1 MIERHPTFAQARGP
15 RRGSPAGV
23 VLQLALQKTQD
34 YNDSVKVFS
43 AMNRSC
49 ETLWSVLFFIAAISM
64 ATAQCRAQSGAPYQ
78 ASQSITGTIRIWGDQ
93 YMSGVTAAW
102 EKGFQKYHPHVNFE
116 TKLMGTATAMPGIYT
131 GVADLA
137 LIGRETNTTDNDGF
151 LHVLQYRPLRF
162 ELMTGSLDVPGKS
175 YALGIFVH
183 KDNPLSKLTL
193 AQLDAVFGCEH
204 RRGHQNIRTWGQLG
218 SAGEWKNKAIN
229 LYSYDAETGTGLFFL
244 HAVLADSRKMNWET
258 LKEFKD
264 IKNPDGSTYESGQQI
279 IDALQ
284 KDRFGLA
291 VSSVRY
297 ANAEV
302 KAIPLAAQDGGPY
315 LMATRENLIA
325 RKYPLTRVTY
335 AFVNQLPDKP
345 IDPKVRE
352 FLRYVFS
359 REGQQDIERDRGYL
373 PLSEEVILEQL
384 RKLN

>member
-1 MIERHPTFAQARGP
+1 M
-15 RRGSPAGV
+15 RRN
-23 VLQLALQKTQD
+23 
-34 YNDSVKVFS
+34 NDGVKVFS
-43 AMNRSC
+43 AINRSF
-49 ETLWSVLFFIAAISM
+49 ETLWAVLSFVVVISM
-64 ATAQCRAQSGAPYQ
+64 ATALCRAQAGAPYQ
-78 ASQSITGTIRIWGDQ
+78 AGQPITGTIRIWGDDN
-93 YMSGVTAAW
+93 MSGVTSAW
-102 EKGFQKYHPHVNFE
+102 EKGFQKFHPQVNFE

-162 ELMTGSLDVPGKS
+162 ELMTGSLDRPGKS
-175 YALGIFVH
+175 YALAIFVH

-204 RRGHQNIRTWGQLG
+204 RRGLDNIRTWGQLG
-218 SAGEWKNKAIN
+218 LAGEWKNKPIN

-279 IDALQ
+279 IDALR

-302 KAIPLAAQDGGPY
+302 KALPLAAHDSGPY
-315 LMATRENLIA
+315 LLATRENLIS

-359 REGQQDIERDRGYL
+359 REGQEDIARDHGYL
-373 PLSEEVILEQL
+373 PLSQEAILGQL
-384 RKLN
+384 KKLN